1 MTHDALPLPHQRRHS
16 APDVGPVL
24 TEVTVTQT
32 LRLAVADADLLA
44 RAGRHT
50 AAQDPDTARTQ
61 GWHPGQHLAP
71 ATALRLLL
79 ADRDPSD
86 LADNAPECG
95 LCLTS
100 SVTLAATP
108 EGATLYEETS

>member
-1 MTHDALPLPHQRRHS
+1 MTHDAVSLPRQRRHT
-16 APDVGPVL
+16 APDVRLAL

-44 RAGRHT
+44 RAGRQT
-50 AAQDPDTARTQ
+50 AAQNPDTARDQ
-61 GWHPGQHLAP
+61 GWHPGTHLDP

-86 LADNAPECG
+86 LADNAPEYG
-95 LCLTS
+95 LRLTS
-100 SVTLAATP
+100 SITLATTAT
-108 EGATLYEETS
+108 GATLYEETS